1 MLANSLTDLY
11 FNADL
16 SLMQTSIT
24 QELQT
29 KQQSFGLFSDS
40 FPFPNHFRVL
50 VISRKPKN
58 KHAEE
63 GKKDVDNQ

>member
-1 MLANSLTDLY
+1 
-11 FNADL
+11 
-16 SLMQTSIT
+16 MQTSIT

-40 FPFPNHFRVL
+40 SPPNHFRVL
-50 VISRKPKN
+50 VISRKPKH

-63 GKKDVDNQ
+63 GKNDVDNQ